1 MINYIRNLRIRLK
14 LYILIGVALIG
25 MLIIGGM
32 SFFQMGRLN
41 DMTNDIS
48 KSWLPSIDTARDMS
62 NTLSNIRLNEL
73 GYLTALSDEVEESSL
88 QFLQKE
94 KEEMNELLATYEG
107 LIDAEERSF
116 YDTSMNLWLQYNEAD
131 EDMIALA
138 KEGRGRKPEADKSHR
153 YIHPHKWNR
162 Q

>member
-73 GYLTALSDEVEESSL
+73 GYLTALSDEIEESSL

-94 KEEMNELLATYEG
+94 KE
-107 LIDAEERSF
+107 
-116 YDTSMNLWLQYNEAD
+116 
-131 EDMIALA
+131 
-138 KEGRGRKPEADKSHR
+138 
-153 YIHPHKWNR
+153 
-162 Q
+162 